1 MYKKQLQTVS
11 KRTKQLFLSS
21 QLTLHGYV
29 FTLNTDLKY
38 EVKHMGYGAYSRVAN
53 GF

>member
-21 QLTLHGYV
+21 QLTLHGYDFHIEYWFKIWSKTYGLWSV
-29 FTLNTDLKY
+29 F
-38 EVKHMGYGAYSRVAN
+38 
-53 GF
+53 